1 MADLPML
8 KKCGK
13 IQNVASSSD
22 FEIFSPKIIALT
34 NCLGCLA
41 LRRTSSHKIRGHNSR
56 GGRGGSGG
64 NHEEESPTTGPPLAI
79 SRRTTKNYLGPSDY
93 RGNRLP
99 QRSFDSAGSSGG
111 SITGGSMLVL
121 PPGNSN
127 RRKSFI
133 HQYQYDWENRSSGN
147 TGSNTSS
154 YEGAPTSDASEPK
167 HKRNNNHVLLLP
179 PRLIVSR
186 GSSLGSANSSFDS
199 NASNCN
205 TE

>member
-1 MADLPML
+1 ML
-8 KKCGK
+8 MRHPGT
-13 IQNVASSSD
+13 
-22 FEIFSPKIIALT
+22 F
-34 NCLGCLA
+34 LGCLA

-56 GGRGGSGG
+56 GCRGSGG
-64 NHEEESPTTGPPLAI
+64 NHEAEESPTTGTPLAVM

-111 SITGGSMLVL
+111 SIGGGSMLVL

-154 YEGAPTSDASEPK
+154 YEAPTTGSDASEPK